1 MPVNGYPVGVS
12 ALDALFWVTCLVLV
26 VAGVSKLLEPSA
38 TATTLGALGLPGG
51 AGTARTIGAV
61 EVVLG
66 MGGLVVGGPWL
77 AAGVA
82 LSYAGFAVVVAV
94 ARRRELPSCGCFGA
108 RSAPPSPVHVA
119 VNAVSALVAGAAA
132 LAGPVPVAD
141 GLADLGG
148 TGVVVAAL
156 VLLATVLVILVDTA
170 VADLVEQMH
179 ELRAQA
185 S

>member
-1 MPVNGYPVGVS
+1 MS
-12 ALDALFWVTCLVLV
+12 TLDALFWVTCLVVV

-38 TATTLGALGLPGG
+38 TATTLDALGLPGG
-51 AGTARTIGAV
+51 AGTARAVGVV
-61 EVVLG
+61 EVALG
-66 MGGLVVGGPWL
+66 MGGLVVGGPWF

-82 LSYAGFAVVVAV
+82 LSYATFAVVVAV
-94 ARRRELPSCGCFGA
+94 ARHRELPSCGCFGA
-108 RSAPPSPVHVA
+108 RSAPPSPVHIV

-132 LAGPVPVAD
+132 VAGPVPVAD

-148 TGVVVAAL
+148 IGVVVAAL
-156 VLLATVLVILVDTA
+156 VLLATVLVVVVDTS